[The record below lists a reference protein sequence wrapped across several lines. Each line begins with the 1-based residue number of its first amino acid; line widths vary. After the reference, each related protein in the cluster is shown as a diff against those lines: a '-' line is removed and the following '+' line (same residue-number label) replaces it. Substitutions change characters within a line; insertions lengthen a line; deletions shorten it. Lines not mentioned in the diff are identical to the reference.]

1 MDSAFSFNESEWNNL
16 CDELKDF
23 VKICLAADLDQRPSI
38 EELLRHDVMLQF
50 KEGQL
55 DKHQF
60 HGSIGSDEAD

>member
-23 VKICLAADLDQRPSI
+23 VKICLAADPDQRPSI

-55 DKHQF
+55 DKH
-60 HGSIGSDEAD
+60 